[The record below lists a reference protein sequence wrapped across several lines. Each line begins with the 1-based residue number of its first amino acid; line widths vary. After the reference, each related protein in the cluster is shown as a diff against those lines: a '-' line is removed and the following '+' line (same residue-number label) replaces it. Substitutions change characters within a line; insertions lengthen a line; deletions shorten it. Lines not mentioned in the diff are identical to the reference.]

1 MKRGC
6 LILAAFLL
14 VAAAIPA
21 YASGRVWS
29 EVKDNVAY
37 VHHDDA
43 EFNCCPEMVFEIKL
57 HEDTNLIDIFEEDL
71 DIHPC
76 DCMCDFDFTHK
87 IEGLAPGSYV
97 ARVWENNRFDTQ
109 GFRLAGE
116 TSFIIP
122 AKVGLYRTT
131 SARSECGGWTAV
143 EEGPSSPEGLTLST
157 LSLTRSPVE
166 IGYVLPEAASVTI
179 AVYDVIGIKLWTLN
193 LGFREAGEHLV
204 IWDIR
209 DQSGQP
215 VPRGIYFVRL
225 KAAGESRSLKLIVL
239 R

>member
-1 MKRGC
+1 MKRCRVLFGA
-6 LILAAFLL
+6 LATLTFVVTGL
-14 VAAAIPA
+14 
-21 YASGRVWS
+21 ASGRVSS

-37 VHHDDA
+37 VHHDSA
-43 EFNCCPEMVFEIKL
+43 WFNCCPEMVFEIRQ
-57 HEDTNLIDIFEEDL
+57 DGYTIDIFEEDL

-76 DCMCDFDFTHK
+76 DCMCDFDFTHE

-97 ARVWENNRFDTQ
+97 ARVWENNRFDTH

-122 AKVGLYRTT
+122 AKAGLYRTA
-131 SARSECGGWTAV
+131 SARSECGGWTAAQ
-143 EEGPSSPEGLTLST
+143 EGPSSPEGLTLST
-157 LSLTRSPVE
+157 PSLTRNPVE
-166 IGYVLPEAASVTI
+166 ISYVLPEAASVTI

-193 LGFREAGEHLV
+193 LGFREAGEHSV
-204 IWDIR
+204 VWNACSDA
-209 DQSGQP
+209 GQP

-225 KAAGESRSLKLIVL
+225 EASGESRSLPFVVL

>member
-6 LILAAFLL
+6 LILAALVL

-21 YASGRVWS
+21 YASGMVWS
-29 EVKDNVAY
+29 EVKNNVAY

-43 EFNCCPEMVFEIKL
+43 WFNCCPHMVFEIKQ
-57 HEDTNLIDIFEEDL
+57 DAYTIDIYEQDTLPE
-71 DIHPC
+71 C
-76 DCMCDFDFTHK
+76 RCMCYYNFTHTFK
-87 IEGLAPGSYV
+87 GLAPGTYL
-97 ARVWENNRFDTQ
+97 AQVWESDYP
-109 GFRLAGE
+109 GEEYKLAGT
-116 TSFIIP
+116 TSFTIP
-122 AKVGLYRTT
+122 AQVGSFSMTT
-131 SARSECGGWTAV
+131 AMSDCHMEPGVT
-143 EEGPSSPEGLTLST
+143 EESDDNRGLELENVSSSPAQKSVGIRYHLPAQADVTL
-157 LSLTRSPVE
+157 E
-166 IGYVLPEAASVTI
+166 I
-179 AVYDVIGIKLWTLN
+179 YDVIGTRV
-193 LGFREAGEHLV
+193 RELSVGSQEQGEHLV

>member
-1 MKRGC
+1 MKKGMVFLAVVVC
-6 LILAAFLL
+6 L
-14 VAAAIPA
+14 VVTIPA
-21 YASGRVWS
+21 YASGRVSS
-29 EVKDNVAY
+29 EVRDNVAI

-43 EFNCCPEMVFEIKL
+43 WFNCCPEMVFEIRQ
-57 HEDTNLIDIFEEDL
+57 DGYTIDIFEEDL

-97 ARVWENNRFDTQ
+97 ARVWENNRFDTH

-116 TSFIIP
+116 TSFTIP
-122 AKVGLYRTT
+122 AKAGLYRTA

-157 LSLTRSPVE
+157 PSLTRSPVE

-193 LGFREAGEHLV
+193 LGFREAGEHSV
-204 IWDIR
+204 VWDAR
-209 DQSGQP
+209 SNAGQP